1 MQWYLIPHHDKE
13 SVLLPF
19 HPIWWM
25 SDQPCH
31 RSPSTQAAQYCRLFW
46 ICLEQTITLCLRL
59 NTARFPAY
67 LIAECSS
74 FLVIWWHT
82 PVMAYV
88 FAVMLLHKL
97 QWELNKNHWLFL
109 LLVLST
115 GGKAC
120 LSFSLFFHL
129 SILSFTKRSCKCFFC
144 TGYWWIKA
152 PGFVTAL
159 IAAVC
164 EGSAVQSSSHRY
176 GGSAGDIEMEK
187 QRPRKKTHAFFGQIL
202 PCCEQRI
209 QRLQFLMDSYCRWP
223 PVALDA
229 VHILASSCCAS
240 HTGMSGESR
249 NISWIG
255 VPQWKCDLLFLAKW
269 CPLLLIPEI
278 QVLVWK
284 AVQSWEGQQYSK
296 EEKAWCKNHTYVQMD
311 GSTEVPTNKV

>member
-1 MQWYLIPHHDKE
+1 MVSHTHHDKE

-187 QRPRKKTHAFFGQIL
+187 QRPREKICTTHAFFGQIL

-209 QRLQFLMDSYCRWP
+209 QRLQFLMDS
-223 PVALDA
+223 
-229 VHILASSCCAS
+229 SCCPRCCA
-240 HTGMSGESR
+240 HFG
-249 NISWIG
+249 
-255 VPQWKCDLLFLAKW
+255 
-269 CPLLLIPEI
+269 LLLLCLPHRYVRRVKKHFMDRRSSVKMWPVVSSKVMSIIANTRNSGPGMKGSAK
-278 QVLVWK
+278 LRRT
-284 AVQSWEGQQYSK
+284 AV
-296 EEKAWCKNHTYVQMD
+296 
-311 GSTEVPTNKV
+311 